1 MNDVAAKDHVKSPE
15 RVFLNAMHTRGD
27 EPVWLAS
34 LRDAGRTLFAEKGL
48 PGRRVEAWKYSD
60 LRRIVADAD
69 VSHAATAAPAPDIKD
84 ALSVRIADGRVL
96 ETPKSLPAGLSL
108 LPLRDELLRAPE
120 VLAQNLG
127 RIHPQADHAV
137 AGLNMALWE
146 DGLVV
151 RVAANARIEAP
162 LHVAFDW
169 SGESRHMRLLV
180 LLEPNASLTLI
191 EHHAGEAGGPL
202 SSLVSE
208 LRLAP
213 GARLA
218 HLRVEALGT
227 GVRQSTLMLGEIAR
241 DASFEGAS
249 VSRGAG
255 FARRETRLRLDG
267 SGASARLNGVQLVG
281 AGRHTD
287 DTVVITHAAP
297 HCMSRQAYRS
307 VAEDRARGVM
317 QGRVEVGVGAAGTDA
332 RQGIKGLLLGSRAE
346 IDAKP
351 ELEILADDVVCAHGT
366 AIGELDAAALF
377 YLRARGIPENEARA
391 LLIEAFLE
399 AAFDDVADVRLKA
412 LAEAAVRGETAEEPA
427 P

>member
-1 MNDVAAKDHVKSPE
+1 MNDVTAKDHVKSPE
-15 RVFLNAMHTRGD
+15 RVFLNAMRLHGD
-27 EPVWLAS
+27 EPAWLAS
-34 LRDAGRTLFAEKGL
+34 LRDSGRTLFTEKGL

-69 VSHAATAAPAPDIKD
+69 LGGTSPAVRAPELTD
-84 ALSVRIADGRVL
+84 ALLVHIADGRVQ

-108 LPLRDELLRAPE
+108 VSLRDEILRAPE
-120 VLAQNLG
+120 VLAQSLG
-127 RIHPQADHAV
+127 RINLQADHAV

-151 RVAANARIEAP
+151 RVAANTGIDAP

-191 EHHAGEAGGPL
+191 EHHAGAAGGPL
-202 SSLVSE
+202 STLVSE
-208 LRLAP
+208 IRLAP
-213 GARLA
+213 NARLA
-218 HLRVEALGT
+218 QLRVETLGL
-227 GVRQSTLMLGEIAR
+227 GVRQSTLMLSEIAR

-267 SGASARLNGVQLVG
+267 PGASARLNGVQLVG

-332 RQGIKGLLLGSRAE
+332 RQGIKGLLLGPRAE

-377 YLRARGIPENEARA
+377 YLRARGIPESEARA

-399 AAFDDVADVRLKA
+399 AAFDDVADARLKE
-412 LAEAAVRGETAEEPA
+412 LAEAAVRGDTDKEPA
-427 P
+427 L